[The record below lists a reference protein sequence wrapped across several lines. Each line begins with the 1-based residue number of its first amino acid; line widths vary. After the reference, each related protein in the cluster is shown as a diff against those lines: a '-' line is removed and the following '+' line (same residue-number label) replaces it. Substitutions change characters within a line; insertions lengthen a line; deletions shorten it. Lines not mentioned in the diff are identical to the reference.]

1 MEESKNILPE
11 DKEDNNDIKEHKT
24 AAYVYKHDDEIIN
37 KYIEKQLKRYYDL
50 LKKNGM
56 SSSNKPTNR
65 KQRRKFMKK
74 VTKEYNK
81 QSFVKCR
88 QKDLFK

>member
-1 MEESKNILPE
+1 MKEPVVNFIDTEFETIIEEVVK
-11 DKEDNNDIKEHKT
+11 DRF
-24 AAYVYKHDDEIIN
+24 
-37 KYIEKQLKRYYDL
+37 EKVLWETE
-50 LKKNGM
+50 NEMGG
-56 SSSNKPTNR
+56 KPTNR

-74 VTKEYNK
+74 VEVTNAYNK

>member
-1 MEESKNILPE
+1 MKEPVVNFIDTEFEPIIEEIV
-11 DKEDNNDIKEHKT
+11 NDRF
-24 AAYVYKHDDEIIN
+24 
-37 KYIEKQLKRYYDL
+37 EKVLWETE
-50 LKKNGM
+50 NEMGG
-56 SSSNKPTNR
+56 KPTNR

-74 VTKEYNK
+74 ATKEYNK

>member
-1 MEESKNILPE
+1 MKEPIMNLIDTEFETIIEEVV
-11 DKEDNNDIKEHKT
+11 NDRF
-24 AAYVYKHDDEIIN
+24 
-37 KYIEKQLKRYYDL
+37 EKVLRETE
-50 LKKNGM
+50 NEMGG
-56 SSSNKPTNR
+56 KPTNR

-81 QSFVKCR
+81 QSFVKCS

>member
-11 DKEDNNDIKEHKT
+11 DNNEVKEHKT

-37 KYIEKQLKRYYDL
+37 KYIEKHLKRYYDI

-56 SSSNKPTNR
+56 SNNKPTNR
-65 KQRRKFMKK
+65 KQRRQLKK
-74 VTKEYNK
+74 MNNN
-81 QSFVKCR
+81 
-88 QKDLFK
+88 

>member
-1 MEESKNILPE
+1 MKEPIMNLIDTEFETIIEEMISSK
-11 DKEDNNDIKEHKT
+11 DVVNDRF
-24 AAYVYKHDDEIIN
+24 
-37 KYIEKQLKRYYDL
+37 EKVLRETE
-50 LKKNGM
+50 NEMGG
-56 SSSNKPTNR
+56 KPTNR

-74 VTKEYNK
+74 ATKEYNK

>member
-11 DKEDNNDIKEHKT
+11 DKEDNNEVKEHKT
-24 AAYVYKHDDEIIN
+24 AAYIYKHDDEIIN

-74 VTKEYNK
+74 ATKEYNK
-81 QSFVKCR
+81 QSYVKCS

>member
-1 MEESKNILPE
+1 MKEPIMNLIDTEFETIIEEVVK
-11 DKEDNNDIKEHKT
+11 DRF
-24 AAYVYKHDDEIIN
+24 
-37 KYIEKQLKRYYDL
+37 EKVLRETE
-50 LKKNGM
+50 NEMGG
-56 SSSNKPTNR
+56 KPTNR

-74 VTKEYNK
+74 VTEEYNK

>member
-11 DKEDNNDIKEHKT
+11 NNNEVKEHKT
-24 AAYVYKHDDEIIN
+24 VAYVYKHDDEIIN
-37 KYIEKQLKRYYDL
+37 KYIEKQLKRYYDI
-50 LKKNGM
+50 LKKNGGM
-56 SSSNKPTNR
+56 SNNKPTNR

-74 VTKEYNK
+74 ATKEYNK
-81 QSFVKCR
+81 QSFVKYR

>member
-1 MEESKNILPE
+1 ME
-11 DKEDNNDIKEHKT
+11 DKEDNNEVKEQKT
-24 AAYVYKHDDEIIN
+24 AVYIYKHDDEIIN
-37 KYIEKQLKRYYDL
+37 KYIEQQLKRYYDI

-56 SSSNKPTNR
+56 SNNKPTNR

-74 VTKEYNK
+74 ATEAYNK
-81 QSFVKCR
+81 QSFVKYR

>member
-11 DKEDNNDIKEHKT
+11 DKEDNNDVKEHKT
-24 AAYVYKHDDEIIN
+24 AAYIYKHDDEIIN
-37 KYIEKQLKRYYDL
+37 KYIEKQLKRYYDI

-56 SSSNKPTNR
+56 SSNNKPTNR

-74 VTKEYNK
+74 ATKEYNK
-81 QSFVKCR
+81 QSFVKYR

>member
-1 MEESKNILPE
+1 MKEPVVNLIDTKFETIIEEVVK
-11 DKEDNNDIKEHKT
+11 DRF
-24 AAYVYKHDDEIIN
+24 
-37 KYIEKQLKRYYDL
+37 EKVLRETE
-50 LKKNGM
+50 NEMGG
-56 SSSNKPTNR
+56 KPTNR

-81 QSFVKCR
+81 RSFVKCR

>member
-1 MEESKNILPE
+1 MKEPIMNLIDTEFETIIEEVVK
-11 DKEDNNDIKEHKT
+11 DRF
-24 AAYVYKHDDEIIN
+24 
-37 KYIEKQLKRYYDL
+37 EKVLRETE
-50 LKKNGM
+50 NEMGG
-56 SSSNKPTNR
+56 KPTNR

-74 VTKEYNK
+74 ATKEYNK

>member
-1 MEESKNILPE
+1 ME
-11 DKEDNNDIKEHKT
+11 DKEDNNEVKEHKT
-24 AAYVYKHDDEIIN
+24 AAYIYRHDDDEIIN

-56 SSSNKPTNR
+56 SSNNKPTNR

-74 VTKEYNK
+74 ATKEYNK

>member
-1 MEESKNILPE
+1 ME
-11 DKEDNNDIKEHKT
+11 DKEDNNEVKEHKT
-24 AAYVYKHDDEIIN
+24 PVYIYEHDDEIIN
-37 KYIEKQLKRYYDL
+37 KYIEKQLKRYYDI

-56 SSSNKPTNR
+56 SNNNKPTNR

-74 VTKEYNK
+74 ATKEYNK
-81 QSFVKCR
+81 QSFVKYR